1 MKTRVDIFSGFLG
14 AGKTTLI
21 KKLIFEKAYAEN
33 VAIIENEFGK
43 VPIDGS
49 FLRETNVKVK
59 EINAG
64 CICCTI
70 TGDFKRAIKEVCNK
84 YKPSSIIIEPSGV
97 GKLSEILKIINSD
110 DLKKIVNL
118 NLVIT
123 LIDVTKFNAYI
134 MNFGD
139 FYKDQIK
146 STRCIVLTRTENQ
159 SSEKIQS
166 VIEQIKK
173 FNGKCSIV
181 TTPIQQLK
189 GDKIVKAAREDFKG
203 ELLNQAVRIKRT
215 KLNIIGT
222 RVSNKKQN
230 GVDDIFDSYGMETSL
245 VYNKNKLI
253 NNLNKLGNEKL
264 TGKVLRAKGIFQVE
278 NEKWIEFDYVP
289 NELNIRETT
298 SDFIGR
304 VCVIGCKINKD
315 YIDKLFTA

>member
-21 KKLIFEKAYAEN
+21 KKLIFERVYIEN

-49 FLRETNVKVK
+49 FLKKTNIKIK

-70 TGDFKRAIKEVCNK
+70 AGDFKKAIEEVCSK
-84 YKPSSIIIEPSGV
+84 YKPHSIIIEPSGV
-97 GKLSEILKIINSD
+97 GKLSEILKVINSRE
-110 DLKKIVNL
+110 LKRIVNL

-134 MNFGD
+134 TNFGD

-146 STRCIVLTRTENQ
+146 SAKCIVLTRTENQ

-166 VIEQIKK
+166 VIEQIKGI
-173 FNGKCSIV
+173 NSVCSIV
-181 TTPIQQLK
+181 TTPIEQLK
-189 GDKIVKAAREDFKG
+189 GDKIVKAAQEDFKA
-203 ELLNQAVRIKRT
+203 ELLKQAVRLERT
-215 KLNIIGT
+215 KLNVIGT
-222 RVSNKKQN
+222 KVSNKN
-230 GVDDIFDSYGMETSL
+230 PNNVDEVFDSYGIETS
-245 VYNKNKLI
+245 VIYNKNKLL
-253 NNLNKLGNEKL
+253 NNLNKLRDEKL
-264 TGKVLRAKGIFQVE
+264 TGMVLRAKGIVQVE
-278 NEKWIEFDYVP
+278 NKNWIEFDYVP

-298 SDFIGR
+298 SDFTGR

-315 YIDKLFTA
+315 YINKLFTA